1 MAEELLYAITEPFT
15 KVVCKL
21 HDSRVTSIEN
31 FKIKKADLMKCHW
44 IDSTLLLSPD
54 KKKPTTTGI
63 FEVFANKAGLNATEL
78 KETLIDWMCDKRAEL
93 GNCMAI
99 ALNQSKLTFAE
110 WLQKI
115 TMNELFIPDDLTI
128 YCLSHFLN
136 VHTLVYTKD
145 FCWST
150 LLKQFKMSEK
160 ELHEKSDIK
169 LVYVGCNMYVELKHV
184 RQPKPQPPKPITPSS
199 DLPDKKI
206 TRKNTKSRKRKVTNR
221 GDKPRPKTPKKPT
234 LPPPPEPRHS
244 ERKRCR
250 INYLQLNDGVEEPDT
265 TPDKPKRQKI
275 KSPPSRQ
282 GPSARRQ
289 AANKNKRDNQGK
301 PAHLH
306 PQLEIDKLPDLVVN
320 SNKLSEFT
328 GVTSTPDINTD
339 QHSKSLVTPE
349 KINIGIDESVSN
361 SVPLSLPVGHDTA
374 TTTDEEEAAEALL
387 TLGNA
392 LINDDFVQE
401 EDNATLMPIGKASTT
416 VDINPVPVRLSAN
429 DVNIAI
435 QNIPDENKLKPTA
448 RVSTDPTCSIA
459 ENKATTDTDDE
470 EIMEPIPTN
479 EDTNQKG
486 QLKVKV
492 YGLKKLKQS
501 KNRTYRCQKCGK
513 KEKSVHDLNEH
524 HRANHPPLLC
534 TECNRVF
541 SVPST
546 FQVHQYEH
554 QKQEKI
560 PCNTCGHLFSFQG
573 QLEQHKIVH
582 QTIRTHKCMY
592 SGCDRWFM

>member
-1 MAEELLYAITEPFT
+1 MAAKHISMAEELLNAITEPFT

-63 FEVFANKAGLNATEL
+63 FEVIANKAGLNATEL
-78 KETLIDWMCDKRAEL
+78 KETLIDWMCDKRTEL

-99 ALNQSKLTFAE
+99 ALNQSKLNFAE

-128 YCLSHFLN
+128 YCLSRFLN

-150 LLKQFKMSEK
+150 LLNQFKMSEK

-184 RQPKPQPPKPITPSS
+184 RQPKPQPSKPITPSS
-199 DLPDKKI
+199 DLSDKKI
-206 TRKNTKSRKRKVTNR
+206 TRKNTKSRKTKVTNR
-221 GDKPRPKTPKKPT
+221 GDKPRSKTPKKPT

-244 ERKRCR
+244 ERKRRR

-265 TPDKPKRQKI
+265 TPSKPKRQKPN
-275 KSPPSRQ
+275 SPPPRQ
-282 GPSARRQ
+282 GPSVRRQ
-289 AANKNKRDNQGK
+289 AANKNKCDNQGK

-320 SNKLSEFT
+320 SNKLSDFT
-328 GVTSTPDINTD
+328 GVMSTPDINTD

-349 KINIGIDESVSN
+349 KTNIGIDKSVSN
-361 SVPLSLPVGHDTA
+361 SVPISLPVGHDTA

-387 TLGNA
+387 TLGNVP
-392 LINDDFVQE
+392 INDGFVQE

-435 QNIPDENKLKPTA
+435 QNIPDENKAQTNGQ
-448 RVSTDPTCSIA
+448 STNGPNMFHSR
-459 ENKATTDTDDE
+459 EQG
-470 EIMEPIPTN
+470 P
-479 EDTNQKG
+479 
-486 QLKVKV
+486 
-492 YGLKKLKQS
+492 
-501 KNRTYRCQKCGK
+501 NRHG
-513 KEKSVHDLNEH
+513 
-524 HRANHPPLLC
+524 
-534 TECNRVF
+534 
-541 SVPST
+541 
-546 FQVHQYEH
+546 
-554 QKQEKI
+554 
-560 PCNTCGHLFSFQG
+560 
-573 QLEQHKIVH
+573 
-582 QTIRTHKCMY
+582 
-592 SGCDRWFM
+592 

>member
-1 MAEELLYAITEPFT
+1 M
-15 KVVCKL
+15 
-21 HDSRVTSIEN
+21 
-31 FKIKKADLMKCHW
+31 
-44 IDSTLLLSPD
+44 
-54 KKKPTTTGI
+54 
-63 FEVFANKAGLNATEL
+63 
-78 KETLIDWMCDKRAEL
+78 
-93 GNCMAI
+93 
-99 ALNQSKLTFAE
+99 
-110 WLQKI
+110 
-115 TMNELFIPDDLTI
+115 
-128 YCLSHFLN
+128 
-136 VHTLVYTKD
+136 
-145 FCWST
+145 
-150 LLKQFKMSEK
+150 
-160 ELHEKSDIK
+160 
-169 LVYVGCNMYVELKHV
+169 
-184 RQPKPQPPKPITPSS
+184 
-199 DLPDKKI
+199 
-206 TRKNTKSRKRKVTNR
+206 
-221 GDKPRPKTPKKPT
+221 
-234 LPPPPEPRHS
+234 
-244 ERKRCR
+244 
-250 INYLQLNDGVEEPDT
+250 EEPDT
-265 TPDKPKRQKI
+265 TPDKPKRQKTN
-275 KSPPSRQ
+275 SPPSRQ

-560 PCNTCGHLFSFQG
+560 PCNTCGRLFSFQG

-582 QTIRTHKCMY
+582 RTIRTHKCMY